1 MIRISF
7 GHLPAQL
14 PHALQLTLLWPSRMI
29 SISSLLVEAVKM
41 GVMDNQL
48 ELPSQQKD
56 MKSDAALPSPI
67 LDGQNELTAETTM
80 SLI

>member
-1 MIRISF
+1 
-7 GHLPAQL
+7 
-14 PHALQLTLLWPSRMI
+14 
-29 SISSLLVEAVKM
+29 M